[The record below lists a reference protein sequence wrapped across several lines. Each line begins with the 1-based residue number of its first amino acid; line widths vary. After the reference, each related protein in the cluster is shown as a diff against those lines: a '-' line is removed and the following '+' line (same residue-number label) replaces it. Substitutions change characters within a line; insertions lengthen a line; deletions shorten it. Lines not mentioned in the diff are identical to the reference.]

1 MTRNGRQSGVGV
13 MEGWKAHGGL
23 AVAQVLFGGY
33 HVLTKVALNVGVN
46 QVVFCAYR
54 DLIAVFILSPFAFLT
69 EKSMCHSISR
79 RLLISFFF
87 LGLTGIFGNQ
97 LFFLTGLSYTNP
109 TMAAAMQ
116 PAIPVFTILM
126 AAVMGTENIN
136 LLRKEGV
143 AKIVGTGLMGFRLE
157 RWYIGM
163 LCLIGNCMCMAI
175 YLTLQSSVLKKYP
188 ASLSITAYSHL
199 FGSLLMVL
207 TGLFTTDG
215 LTEWILT
222 WSEIVAVLY
231 AGIAASAINF
241 GITTWSNKIIGPTL
255 VALYSPLQP
264 FASAILSM
272 IFLGSSIYLG
282 RLYFG
287 MFWPVAFLG
296 WWCCIFIIGGL
307 LIVAGLYLV
316 TYASYIERQA
326 ALTVAYANEASEP
339 LLT

>member
-143 AKIVGTGLMGFRLE
+143 AKIVGTVSGLMGFRLE

-282 RLYFG
+282 S
-287 MFWPVAFLG
+287 
-296 WWCCIFIIGGL
+296 IIGGL